1 MDDFFMK
8 VFGKDYDFSGEQNTE
23 DRISAIEQK
32 LEIKFPK
39 LYRDIILKH
48 NGGYG
53 EIGDYDYELWSIE
66 DIDSFNSTIIGLGDL
81 VQFSSDSIGDD
92 YAFDKH
98 DCSIYLVLEDSCDY
112 KDAKRIA
119 DSFENFM
126 IDMSNGEIFDPW

>member
-8 VFGKDYDFSGEQNTE
+8 VFGKDYDFSDEQNTE

-81 VQFSSDSIGDD
+81 VPFSSDSIGDD

-98 DCSIYLVLEDSCDY
+98 DCSIYLVPEDSCDY

-126 IDMSNGEIFDPW
+126 IDMSNGVIFDPW